1 MIIKYK
7 KRDGSDAEYTLT
19 DQNIT
24 LGRSPDADIIILDER
39 ASRMHASIRLHEGA
53 HYVKDLESRN
63 GTYVNGSK
71 IDLHELKAGDKL
83 RLGKSEFQVD
93 GADVADPAKV
103 AKVAVAAAAKTPG
116 TETVNREI
124 VGKMDE
130 GKGLKTIMREIVEEV
145 EKPTPPKPKLG
156 AGIAAAGAAV
166 VAGAAGAAAAA
177 TGKEDIPAE
186 TVAEAVE
193 AVEENVFEDPGELG
207 TKNTTMEIGD
217 LAPPAEAGAAAG
229 PPTLKPKMKLG
240 AKKPSL
246 KAKKPSLK
254 PSLKSK
260 AAKAADDAAGAV
272 EGAVESAADA
282 APKTLKPKLKLGAK
296 KPAAGAGGAPP
307 PSPLKKRPTLKLKKP
322 GS

>member
-71 IDLHELKAGDKL
+71 VDLHELKAGDKL
-83 RLGKSEFQVD
+83 RLGKSEFVVD
-93 GADVADPAKV
+93 GADLANPDKV
-103 AKVAVAAAAKTPG
+103 AKVAVAAASNTPG

-145 EKPTPPKPKLG
+145 EKPGPPKPKLG
-156 AGIAAAGAAV
+156 GKIAAAGAAA
-166 VAGAAGAAAAA
+166 VAGAAGIAAA
-177 TGKEDIPAE
+177 KSSDKSEISAE
-186 TVAEAVE
+186 TVAGVVE

-207 TKNTTMEIGD
+207 SKNTTMEIGD
-217 LAPPAEAGAAAG
+217 LSAPAEEAAAAAP

-240 AKKPSL
+240 AKKPTL

-260 AAKAADDAAGAV
+260 ASKAADDAAGA
-272 EGAVESAADA
+272 GKSAAEA

-296 KPAAGAGGAPP
+296 KPSGADGAPP